1 LKNRFI
7 PQIPLHHVKRE
18 GTILKKTLTYL
29 LVVFTIFSLIIPF
42 TPIAHAQASS
52 IKVLNYT
59 HYFDS
64 LGYIV
69 VVGEVQNQGPNN
81 INGTVLTGII
91 TSSDGQQVNG
101 WTQVWGKYLT
111 PQQKAPFYMEFQTQT
126 ESGTYITDVSTVDIQ
141 VAQATPTDYYQ
152 NPNLL
157 TIASSQGYVGTNP
170 GRPATANLPSDG
182 DLGVFWVEGTIRNLG
197 SEPAQ
202 YVRVYGTF
210 FNANGDPVAAGYSET
225 NSTLAAG
232 VISNFKL
239 GAFDLNQS
247 IVPADKKI
255 ATYSLLI
262 QTEGPFSKGNAPV
275 PVVTPTPMP
284 ISSATPAPSDGTE
297 VNNDSATPMWVYGAV
312 IAVGLIAVGAALL
325 FTRRRN
331 KPKPS
336 VNLSQGKLKPKRPRQ
351 HR

>member
-1 LKNRFI
+1 M
-7 PQIPLHHVKRE
+7 
-18 GTILKKTLTYL
+18 KKTLTYL
-29 LVVFTIFSLIIPF
+29 LVALAIFSLSIPLSS
-42 TPIAHAQASS
+42 TVHAQVAS

-59 HYFDS
+59 YYFDA

-126 ESGTYITDVSTVDIQ
+126 ESGTFITEVSTIDIQ
-141 VAQATPTDYYQ
+141 VAQATPTEYYQ
-152 NPNLL
+152 NPDLL
-157 TIASSQGYVGTNP
+157 TIAGSQGYVGTNP
-170 GRPATANLPSDG
+170 GRPATTNQPSDG
-182 DLGVFWVEGTIRNLG
+182 DLGVFWIKGTIQNTG

-210 FNANGDPVAAGYSET
+210 YNANGDPVATGYSET
-225 NSTLAAG
+225 NATIAAG
-232 VISNFKL
+232 VVSNFKL

-247 IVPADKKI
+247 LVPADKKI
-255 ATYSLLI
+255 STYSLLI
-262 QTEGPFSKGNAPV
+262 QTEGPFIKGNAPI
-275 PVVTPTPMP
+275 PAVTPTPPP
-284 ISSATPAPSDGTE
+284 ISSLTPVPSGGADI
-297 VNNDSATPMWVYGAV
+297 NADSSTSMWIYGA
-312 IAVGLIAVGAALL
+312 IAAVGIIATAAVLL

-336 VNLSQGKLKPKRPRQ
+336 FNLSQGKPKPNKYSGTAKK
-351 HR
+351 H

>member
-1 LKNRFI
+1 MH
-7 PQIPLHHVKRE
+7 LHHVKRE
-18 GTILKKTLTYL
+18 ETILKKTLTYL
-29 LVVFTIFSLIIPF
+29 LVALAIFSLSIPL
-42 TPIAHAQASS
+42 TSTVHAQAAS

-59 HYFDS
+59 YYFDA

-81 INGTVLTGII
+81 INGTVLTGIV

-126 ESGTYITDVSTVDIQ
+126 ESGTFITDVSTVDIQ
-141 VAQATPTDYYQ
+141 VAQATPTEYYQ
-152 NPNLL
+152 KPDLL
-157 TIASSQGYVGTNP
+157 TITGSQGYVGTNP
-170 GRPATANLPSDG
+170 GRAATANQPSDG
-182 DLGVFWVEGTIRNLG
+182 DLGVFWVKGTIQNTG

-210 FNANGDPVAAGYSET
+210 YNAIGDPVATGYSET
-225 NSTLAAG
+225 NATIATG
-232 VISNFKL
+232 VISDFKL

-247 IVPADKKI
+247 VVPAEKKI

-275 PVVTPTPMP
+275 PVVTPTPPP
-284 ISSATPAPSDGTE
+284 ISSTTPVPNDGTGI
-297 VNNDSATPMWVYGAV
+297 NNDSTTPMWVYGAIAAV
-312 IAVGLIAVGAALL
+312 GIIAVVAALL

-331 KPKPS
+331 RPKPS
-336 VNLSQGKLKPKRPRQ
+336 VNLSQGKPKSKKPSGTGKRQ
-351 HR
+351 

>member
-1 LKNRFI
+1 MH
-7 PQIPLHHVKRE
+7 LHHVKKE
-18 GTILKKTLTYL
+18 ETILKKTLTCL
-29 LVVFTIFSLIIPF
+29 LVAIAILGLSIPL
-42 TPIAHAQASS
+42 TSTVNAQASS

-59 HYFDS
+59 YYFDA

-111 PQQKAPFYMEFQTQT
+111 PQQKAPFYMEFQSQT

-141 VAQATPTDYYQ
+141 VAQATPTEYYQ
-152 NPNLL
+152 NPDIL
-157 TIASSQGYVGTNP
+157 TITGSQGYIGTNP
-170 GRPATANLPSDG
+170 GRPATANQPSDG
-182 DLGVFWVEGTIRNLG
+182 DLGVFWVKGTIQNTG

-210 FNANGDPVAAGYSET
+210 YSANGDPVATGYSET
-225 NSTLAAG
+225 NDTIAAG
-232 VISNFKL
+232 VVSNFKL

-247 IVPADKKI
+247 VVPADKKI

-275 PVVTPTPMP
+275 PVVTPTPPP
-284 ISSATPAPSDGTE
+284 ISSATPVPTDGTDI
-297 VNNDSATPMWVYGAV
+297 NNESATPMWVYAAIAAV
-312 IAVGLIAVGAALL
+312 GIIAVVVALL
-325 FTRRRN
+325 FARGRK

-336 VNLSQGKLKPKRPRQ
+336 INLNKGKPKPKKPQRNR
-351 HR
+351 